1 MEDVTFHGRDDGRS
15 NGRDDGRDRKGKTP
29 VRVYITRTYKSYVRD
44 VRSFLIPVQK
54 GSKEIQLIQTQ
65 EQLIQDVNQLYPK
78 CNYSYLARSNS

>member
-1 MEDVTFHGRDDGRS
+1 MEKVTFHGRDDVRS

-44 VRSFLIPVQK
+44 VRSFFIPVQK
-54 GSKEIQLIQTQ
+54 GSKEIQLIQ
-65 EQLIQDVNQLYPK
+65 DVNQLYPE

>member
-29 VRVYITRTYKSYVRD
+29 VRFYITRTYKSYVRD

-54 GSKEIQLIQTQ
+54 GSKEIQLIQ
-65 EQLIQDVNQLYPK
+65 DVNQLYPE

>member
-29 VRVYITRTYKSYVRD
+29 VRVYITRTYKSYVRN
-44 VRSFLIPVQK
+44 VSSFLIPVQK
-54 GSKEIQLIQTQ
+54 GSKEIQLIQ
-65 EQLIQDVNQLYPK
+65 DVNQLYPE

>member
-44 VRSFLIPVQK
+44 VRSFLIPIQK
-54 GSKEIQLIQTQ
+54 RSKEIQLIQY
-65 EQLIQDVNQLYPK
+65 VNQLYPE